1 MRTSSGSIP
10 LKQEGPIQHGPNKPI
25 IMSIYARWTDGT
37 KGCSITAP
45 QHIIVHSYSLK
56 LPQPW
61 IFMHAGLSML
71 LKHTADS
78 GVPLGATARSLQ
90 Y

>member
-1 MRTSSGSIP
+1 MHTSSGPIP
-10 LKQEGPIQHGPNKPI
+10 LKQEGPLQHGLTKFM

-37 KGCSITAP
+37 KSCSITAP
-45 QHIIVHSYSLK
+45 KHIIVHSYSLK
-56 LPQPW
+56 RPQPG

-71 LKHTADS
+71 LKHNADS

-90 Y
+90 V